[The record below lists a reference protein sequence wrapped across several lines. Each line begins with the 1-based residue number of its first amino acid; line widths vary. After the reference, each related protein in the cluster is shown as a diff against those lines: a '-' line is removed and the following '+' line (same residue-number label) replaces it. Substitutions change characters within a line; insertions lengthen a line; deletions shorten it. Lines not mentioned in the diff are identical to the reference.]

1 MNYKQI
7 YNQLI
12 SKRQQETP
20 PENCY
25 TETHH
30 IKPKCIGGTN
40 EQSNLVK
47 LTAREHY
54 IAHLLL
60 AKIYNTYGMYAAV
73 IYMQTGRL
81 KNRKFKFNSRL
92 YQKIREEFA
101 QKMSQKMK
109 GKTPWIKGKHLS
121 EEAKRK
127 ISVAS
132 KGNKTWLGKHHS
144 EESRKKM
151 SAASKGNKTWL
162 GKHHSEETKRKLSEI
177 HKGRYIGRTPTWLV
191 GKPLSEEH
199 KQKVAKANTGK
210 QWFNNGIK
218 SVWAFECPEGFVR
231 GRYLQE
237 ESRKKMAGSHK
248 GKHLSEEHKQKVAES
263 LRGRHHSDETKK
275 KMYESMKGRCWWNNG
290 IKNVF
295 SRECPEGFVRGRLKK
310 KTQRT

>member
-30 IKPKCIGGTN
+30 IKPKCLGGTN
-40 EQSNLVK
+40 ETTNLVK

-73 IYMQTGRL
+73 IYMQTGRF

-101 QKMSQKMK
+101 NKMSQKMK
-109 GKTPWIKGKHLS
+109 GKTSWNKGKKMS
-121 EEAKRK
+121 NDFKQK
-127 ISVAS
+127 VSVAK
-132 KGNKTWLGKHHS
+132 KGNKYWV
-144 EESRKKM
+144 
-151 SAASKGNKTWL
+151 
-162 GKHHSEETKRKLSEI
+162 GKHHSEETKLKISEA

-191 GKPLSEEH
+191 GKPLSEAH
-199 KQKVAKANTGK
+199 KQKDREAILGLK
-210 QWFNNGIK
+210 
-218 SVWAFECPEGFVR
+218 
-231 GRYLQE
+231 Y
-237 ESRKKMAGSHK
+237 
-248 GKHLSEEHKQKVAES
+248 
-263 LRGRHHSDETKK
+263 
-275 KMYESMKGRCWWNNG
+275 WNNG
-290 IKNVF
+290 IKNVRA
-295 SRECPEGFVRGRLKK
+295 RECPEGFVKGMIKK
-310 KTQRT
+310 NKTQGT

>member
-30 IKPKCIGGTN
+30 IKPKCLGGTN
-40 EQSNLVK
+40 ETTNLVK

-73 IYMQTGRL
+73 IYMQTGRF

-101 QKMSQKMK
+101 NKMSQKMK
-109 GKTPWIKGKHLS
+109 GKTSWNKGKKMS
-121 EEAKRK
+121 NDFKQK
-127 ISVAS
+127 VSVAK
-132 KGNKTWLGKHHS
+132 KGNKYWV
-144 EESRKKM
+144 
-151 SAASKGNKTWL
+151 
-162 GKHHSEETKRKLSEI
+162 GKHHSEETKLKISEA

-191 GKPLSEEH
+191 GKPLSEAH
-199 KQKVAKANTGK
+199 KQKDREAILGLK
-210 QWFNNGIK
+210 
-218 SVWAFECPEGFVR
+218 
-231 GRYLQE
+231 Y
-237 ESRKKMAGSHK
+237 
-248 GKHLSEEHKQKVAES
+248 
-263 LRGRHHSDETKK
+263 
-275 KMYESMKGRCWWNNG
+275 WNNG
-290 IKNVF
+290 IKNVRA
-295 SRECPEGFVRGRLKK
+295 RECPEGFVKGMIKK
-310 KTQRT
+310 IRPRELNP

>member
-30 IKPKCIGGTN
+30 ILPRCIGGTN

-73 IYMQTGRL
+73 IYMHTGRFN
-81 KNRKFKFNSRL
+81 NRKFKFNSHL

-109 GKTPWIKGKHLS
+109 GKTSWNKGKKMS
-121 EEAKRK
+121 DEFKQK
-127 ISVAS
+127 VSIIK
-132 KGNKTWLGKHHS
+132 KGNKYWVGKKHS
-144 EESRKKM
+144 D
-151 SAASKGNKTWL
+151 
-162 GKHHSEETKRKLSEI
+162 ETKKKISEK

-191 GKPLSEEH
+191 GKTLSEEH
-199 KQKVAKANTGK
+199 KLKDREAILGLK
-210 QWFNNGIK
+210 
-218 SVWAFECPEGFVR
+218 
-231 GRYLQE
+231 Y
-237 ESRKKMAGSHK
+237 
-248 GKHLSEEHKQKVAES
+248 
-263 LRGRHHSDETKK
+263 
-275 KMYESMKGRCWWNNG
+275 WNNG
-290 IKNVF
+290 IKNVRA
-295 SRECPEGFVRGRLKK
+295 RECPEGFVRGRLKK

>member
-1 MNYKQI
+1 MNYQQI

-30 IKPKCIGGTN
+30 IKPKCLGGTN
-40 EQSNLVK
+40 EQTNLVK

-60 AKIYNTYGMYAAV
+60 AKIYNTYGLYSAV

-101 QKMSQKMK
+101 NKMSQKKK
-109 GKTPWIKGKHLS
+109 GKTSWNKGKKMSDEFKQKVS
-121 EEAKRK
+121 EAN
-127 ISVAS
+127 
-132 KGNKTWLGKHHS
+132 KGKKTWLGKHHS
-144 EESRKKM
+144 EESRKKI
-151 SAASKGNKTWL
+151 
-162 GKHHSEETKRKLSEI
+162 SEA

-191 GKPLSEEH
+191 GKQLSEEH
-199 KQKVAKANTGK
+199 KQKDREAILGLK
-210 QWFNNGIK
+210 
-218 SVWAFECPEGFVR
+218 
-231 GRYLQE
+231 Y
-237 ESRKKMAGSHK
+237 
-248 GKHLSEEHKQKVAES
+248 
-263 LRGRHHSDETKK
+263 
-275 KMYESMKGRCWWNNG
+275 WNNG
-290 IKNVF
+290 IKNVRA
-295 SRECPEGFVRGRLKK
+295 RECPEGFVRGRLKK